1 MPVNNHKMIE
11 RNIELSAEFSRYLF
25 DHPDLGET
33 IPQDSEIVF
42 LPEFYN
48 DLMSFNLKLGKK
60 MQASGTPVVY
70 IKIKKMR
77 PKILSRIEGV
87 SVKVGGNNRLKRI

>member
-1 MPVNNHKMIE
+1 MPVNNNKMIE

-42 LPEFYN
+42 LPEFDN
-48 DLMSFNLKLGKK
+48 DLKSFNIKLGK
-60 MQASGTPVVY
+60 MLQESGTPVVY
-70 IKIKKMR
+70 IKIQKLR
-77 PKILSRIEGV
+77 PKILSRMEGV
-87 SVKVGGNNRLKRI
+87 SVQVGTSG

>member
-1 MPVNNHKMIE
+1 MIE

-42 LPEFYN
+42 LPVFDN
-48 DLMSFNLKLGKK
+48 DLKNFNLKLGKK
-60 MQASGTPVVY
+60 LQASGTPIVY
-70 IKIKKMR
+70 INIKKLR
-77 PKILSRIEGV
+77 PKILYRIEGV
-87 SVKVGGNNRLKRI
+87 SVKVGGINRLKRI

>member
-1 MPVNNHKMIE
+1 MPVTNHKMIE

-42 LPEFYN
+42 LPVFDN
-48 DLMSFNLKLGKK
+48 DLKNFNLKLGKK
-60 MQASGTPVVY
+60 LQASGTPIVY
-70 IKIKKMR
+70 INIKKLR
-77 PKILSRIEGV
+77 PKILYRIEGV
-87 SVKVGGNNRLKRI
+87 SVKVGGINRLKRI

>member
-1 MPVNNHKMIE
+1 MPENNHKMIE

-42 LPEFYN
+42 LPEFDN
-48 DLMSFNLKLGKK
+48 DLKSFNVKLGKK

-70 IKIKKMR
+70 IKIEKMR

-87 SVKVGGNNRLKRI
+87 SVKVGGKNRLKRV